1 MNNTG
6 IEYVDHSWNP
16 WIGCRKVSEGCRNC
30 YMHREMDRYGQDPS
44 DIHRT
49 AAGTW
54 KQVKKFEPG
63 AWVFVCS
70 WSDFFLSEADP
81 WRDDAWKV
89 MESRPDVVWVLVTK
103 RPENIAGRLPWG
115 SGTPWPNIIGVV
127 TTENQE
133 MADLRIPILL
143 RSNFAIRGISIGPML
158 GPVNIRK
165 YFMHSIRCPDMPMAN
180 EPMSW
185 AGSSDRCE
193 CPHLNW
199 VIVEGESGP
208 GARPMHPDWA
218 MSVRDQCVE
227 AGVPFFFKQ
236 WGEFGPW
243 DHRRGTDDV
252 PRVISVPFRPGCP
265 DRYPLGWVRRVGK
278 KSAGRL
284 LDGREWNEVPR

>member
-30 YMHREMDRYGQDPS
+30 YMHREMARYGQDPS

-49 AAGTW
+49 TDGTW

-63 AWVFVCS
+63 SRVFVCS
-70 WSDFFLSEADP
+70 WSDFFLAEADL

-103 RPENIAGRLPWG
+103 RPENITGRLPWG
-115 SGTPWPNIIGVV
+115 SGTPWPNVIGVA

-158 GPVNIRK
+158 GPVNLNDGEFLIDKTCFK
-165 YFMHSIRCPDMPMAN
+165 YTIGRYLD
-180 EPMSW
+180 
-185 AGSSDRCE
+185 
-193 CPHLNW
+193 W
-199 VIVEGESGP
+199 VIIEGESGP

-218 MSVRDQCVE
+218 RLVRDQCVE

-278 KSAGRL
+278 KAAGRL
-284 LDGREWNEVPR
+284 IDGLEWNEVPL